1 MVNQTQKSYASNRNA
16 WLGISY
22 LLAGALYGMFIAH
35 ATAGPAANT
44 QSTQS
49 NHSQSIAMAMLDT
62 LPPKPTVLGSVKE
75 IKSSNI
81 SSDYG
86 NRIGPFTGLHENHDG
101 LDIPAELGSPILAAG
116 KGTVIYAAY
125 APGYGNL
132 VEIDHGQGII
142 TRYGHAQ
149 KLLVKTGEIIQ
160 QSQQIATVGST
171 GKSTGPHLHFE
182 VSKGGISIDPKLLFA
197 IEGKP
202 NSSDIKRYTFIFRD
216 IQLKAPDQFRSS
228 RANKPQVVYTSSATR
243 KSGEP
248 IITVRAPPGKIQQWR
263 SVNKNQAINFP

>member
-1 MVNQTQKSYASNRNA
+1 M
-16 WLGISY
+16 L
-22 LLAGALYGMFIAH
+22 
-35 ATAGPAANT
+35 ATAMINRAHNSYVSYVSCISHRNIKPIIIFLIGCAAYSTFITHAPAQPVANT
-44 QSTQS
+44 PSVQS
-49 NHSQSIAMAMLDT
+49 NHPQSIAMAMLNT

-75 IKSSNI
+75 INNSNI

-86 NRIGPFTGLHENHDG
+86 SRIGPFTGLHENHNG

-116 KGTVIYAAY
+116 KGTVLYAAH

-149 KLLVKTGEIIQ
+149 KLLVKAGEIIQ
-160 QSQQIATVGST
+160 QSQQIGTVGST

-182 VSKGGISIDPKLLFA
+182 ISKGGISIDPKILFA

-202 NSSDIKRYTFIFRD
+202 NSGDMKRYTFIFKD
-216 IQLKAPDQFRSS
+216 IQLKAPNQLRNTEI
-228 RANKPQVVYTSSATR
+228 NKPQVVYTSLATR

-248 IITVRAPPGKIQQWR
+248 IITIRVPAGKIQQ
-263 SVNKNQAINFP
+263 

>member
-1 MVNQTQKSYASNRNA
+1 MPITAMIYRAHHRRIGNENARLRIVFLLSYAVGITHFTNA
-16 WLGISY
+16 FAEPVASSS
-22 LLAGALYGMFIAH
+22 
-35 ATAGPAANT
+35 
-44 QSTQS
+44 STQINS
-49 NHSQSIAMAMLDT
+49 PQSIAMAMLST
-62 LPPKPTVLGSVKE
+62 LSPKPTVLGSVKE

-116 KGTVIYAAY
+116 KGTVVYAAY

-132 VEIDHGQGII
+132 VEIDHGQSII

-149 KLLVKTGEIIQ
+149 KILVKVGEIIE
-160 QSQQIATVGST
+160 QSQPIATVGST

-182 VSKGGISIDPKLLFA
+182 VSKGGVSIDPKLLFA

-202 NSSDIKRYTFIFRD
+202 NSSDIKRYTFIFKD
-216 IQLKAPDQFRSS
+216 IQLRAPNQFRNTRS
-228 RANKPQVVYTSSATR
+228 NKTQVVYTSSATR

-248 IITVRAPPGKIQQWR
+248 IITVRAPAGKIAQ
-263 SVNKNQAINFP
+263 

>member
-1 MVNQTQKSYASNRNA
+1 MSEQENANRSLKRCISNFDLKPA
-16 WLGISY
+16 TLGLLSY
-22 LLAGALYGMFIAH
+22 LAFMTQVCAE
-35 ATAGPAANT
+35 PASKTPNT
-44 QSTQS
+44 QV
-49 NHSQSIAMAMLDT
+49 NNSQSIAMAMLST

-101 LDIPAELGSPILAAG
+101 LDLPAELGSPILAAG
-116 KGTVIYAAY
+116 KGTVLYAAY

-142 TRYGHAQ
+142 TRYGHAN
-149 KLLVKTGEIIQ
+149 KLLVKAGDIIE

-202 NSSDIKRYTFIFRD
+202 NSGDIKRYTFIFKE
-216 IQLKAPDQFRSS
+216 IQLKAPTQLRNAT
-228 RANKPQVVYTSSATR
+228 ANKPEVVYTSSATR
-243 KSGEP
+243 KSGQP
-248 IITVRAPPGKIQQWR
+248 IIIVRAPAGKIQQ
-263 SVNKNQAINFP
+263 

>member
-1 MVNQTQKSYASNRNA
+1 MTQACAEPASKTPNAQVNN
-16 WLGISY
+16 
-22 LLAGALYGMFIAH
+22 
-35 ATAGPAANT
+35 
-44 QSTQS
+44 
-49 NHSQSIAMAMLDT
+49 SQSIAMAMLST

-86 NRIGPFTGLHENHDG
+86 NRIGPFTGLHENHDD
-101 LDIPAELGSPILAAG
+101 LDLPAELGSPILAAG
-116 KGTVIYAAY
+116 KGTVLYAAY

-142 TRYGHAQ
+142 TRYGHAN
-149 KLLVKTGEIIQ
+149 KLLVKAGDIIE

-202 NSSDIKRYTFIFRD
+202 NSGDIKRYTFIFKE
-216 IQLKAPDQFRSS
+216 IQLKAPNQLRNAT
-228 RANKPQVVYTSSATR
+228 ANKPEVVYTSSATR
-243 KSGEP
+243 KSGQP
-248 IITVRAPPGKIQQWR
+248 IIIVRAPVGKIQQ
-263 SVNKNQAINFP
+263 

>member
-1 MVNQTQKSYASNRNA
+1 MSHENIKPKIIFLIGCAVCSIFITHASAELAASTPSAKSNQ
-16 WLGISY
+16 
-22 LLAGALYGMFIAH
+22 
-35 ATAGPAANT
+35 P
-44 QSTQS
+44 
-49 NHSQSIAMAMLDT
+49 QSIAMAMLNT
-62 LPPKPTVLGSVKE
+62 LPLKPTVLGSVKE
-75 IKSSNI
+75 ITSSHI

-86 NRIGPFTGLHENHDG
+86 SRIGPFTGLHENHDG

-116 KGTVIYAAY
+116 KGTVLYAAY

-149 KLLVKTGEIIQ
+149 KLLVKIGDIIQ

-202 NSSDIKRYTFIFRD
+202 NSGDIKRYTFIFKD
-216 IQLKAPDQFRSS
+216 IQLKAPNQFRNTGL
-228 RANKPQVVYTSSATR
+228 NKPQVVYTSSATR

-248 IITVRAPPGKIQQWR
+248 IITVRAPVGKIQQ
-263 SVNKNQAINFP
+263 

>member
-1 MVNQTQKSYASNRNA
+1 MINQTQKSYASNRNA
-16 WLGISY
+16 WLDMSY

-35 ATAGPAANT
+35 ASAGPAANT

-62 LPPKPTVLGSVKE
+62 LPPKPTVLGSIKE

-116 KGTVIYAAY
+116 KGTVTYAAY

-149 KLLVKTGEIIQ
+149 KLLVKAGEIIQ

-182 VSKGGISIDPKLLFA
+182 VSKGGVSIDPKLLFA

-216 IQLKAPDQFRSS
+216 IQLKAPNQFRNS

-248 IITVRAPPGKIQQWR
+248 IITVRAPAGKIQQ
-263 SVNKNQAINFP
+263 

>member
-1 MVNQTQKSYASNRNA
+1 MFILAANNRAQKGNTSNSQAMLKIFGLLSYA
-16 WLGISY
+16 
-22 LLAGALYGMFIAH
+22 ALITSVSAEP
-35 ATAGPAANT
+35 TSKPL
-44 QSTQS
+44 STQTNS
-49 NHSQSIAMAMLDT
+49 SQSVEIAMLST

-86 NRIGPFTGLHENHDG
+86 SRIGPFTGLRENHDG

-116 KGTVIYAAY
+116 EGTVLYAAY

-149 KLLVKTGEIIQ
+149 KLLVKAGEIIQ

-182 VSKGGISIDPKLLFA
+182 VSKGGVSIDPKLLFV
-197 IEGKP
+197 IEGKS
-202 NSSDIKRYTFIFRD
+202 NIGEIKRYPFIFKD
-216 IQLKAPDQFRSS
+216 IKLKVPNQLRNSKANQ
-228 RANKPQVVYTSSATR
+228 PQVVYTSSATR
-243 KSGEP
+243 KTGEP
-248 IITVRAPPGKIQQWR
+248 IITVRAPTGKIQQ
-263 SVNKNQAINFP
+263 